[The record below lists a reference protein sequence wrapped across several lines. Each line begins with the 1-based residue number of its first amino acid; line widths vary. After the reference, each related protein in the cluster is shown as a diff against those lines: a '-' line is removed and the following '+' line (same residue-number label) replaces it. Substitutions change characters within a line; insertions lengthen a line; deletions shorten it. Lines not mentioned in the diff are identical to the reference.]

1 MNRRHFLKSTAV
13 ATGGLVLGFYLPDK
27 LEGAAEPNNWGSK
40 LNAWVHISSDDTVTL
55 AIHKAEMGQGTV
67 TSLAMLLAEELECDW
82 NKIKTEFPGVDPEFG
97 PVQGVV
103 GSQSIR
109 TSWDLLR
116 KTGAS
121 AREMLVSAAA
131 QKWNVPV
138 SRCRAENNAV
148 VNTQTNA
155 RLSYGSLAE
164 AASKLP
170 VPQAPM
176 MKDPS
181 KFRIVGKPMKR
192 RDTPLKVN
200 GTANFALDMKLP
212 GMLYAVVARSAA
224 FGGKVNS
231 FDATKAKAVPG
242 VKHVV
247 QISNGVAVV
256 ADNTWAAIEGRKAL
270 QLQIDDGPRGMTS
283 SETIRKTFMDLAAK
297 PGAVAYNEGNVETA
311 LAGAAKKLDAVYE
324 VPYLAHSPMEPLN
337 CTAHVQAASCDIWT
351 GSQMQT
357 AAQQAGMRIT
367 GLPAEK
373 VQIHT
378 TFLGGGFG
386 RRARVDFIS
395 EAIEVSKAVGV
406 PVKLTWTREDDTQQD
421 FYRPASYT
429 TFAAGLDAQGWPVA
443 WNARVVCPSFS
454 GLRDGVD
461 RTGVEGIPEV
471 YDVPNMRVEYHPPDV
486 GIPVS
491 FWRSV
496 GYSQNT
502 FFTESFIDEMAA
514 ASGKDPLEFRR
525 RLLAKQPRLLGTL
538 NLAAEKIGW
547 NTPPPAGR
555 FRGIGLSPNVGS
567 FEAQIAEISV
577 NQGKVKVHRVVCAVD
592 CGYTVNP
599 ATIVHQVRGGI
610 VFGLTAA
617 LKGAITI
624 DRGRVMQGN
633 FNDYEML
640 RIDEMPVIDVHIVP
654 STERVGG
661 MGELSVPGLAPAITN
676 AIFKAT
682 GKRIRQLPIRLTNLA

>member
-27 LEGAAEPNNWGSK
+27 LHAAVEPNNPGAK
-40 LNAWVHISSDDTVTL
+40 LNAWVHISPDDTVTL

-131 QKWNVPV
+131 QKWNVNV
-138 SRCRAENNAV
+138 SDCRAENNAV
-148 VNTQTNA
+148 VNTKTNA

-170 VPQAPM
+170 VPAAPM

-200 GTANFALDMKLP
+200 GTAGFALDMKLP

-224 FGGKVNS
+224 FGGKVTS
-231 FDATKAKAVPG
+231 FDATQAKAVPG

-270 QLQIDDGPRGMTS
+270 QLQIDDGPRGTTTS
-283 SETIRKTFMDLAAK
+283 ATIRKTFMDLAAK
-297 PGAVAYNEGNVETA
+297 PGAVAFNEGNVETA
-311 LAGAAKKLDAVYE
+311 LAGAAKKIEAVYE

-337 CTAHVQAASCDIWT
+337 CTAHVQANSCDIWT

-357 AAQQAGMRIT
+357 AAQQAGVRIT
-367 GLPAEK
+367 GLPADK

-471 YDVPNMRVEYHPPDV
+471 YDVPNMHVEYHPPDV

-525 RLLAKQPRLLGTL
+525 RLLAKQPRLLGVL

-547 NTPPPAGR
+547 NTSPPAGR

-577 NQGKVKVHRVVCAVD
+577 NQGRVRVHRVVCAVD

-624 DRGRVMQGN
+624 DRGRVEQSN
-633 FNDYEML
+633 FNNYEML
-640 RIDEMPVIDVHIVP
+640 RIDEMPVIDVYIVP
-654 STERVGG
+654 STQRVGG
-661 MGELSVPGLAPAITN
+661 MGELSVPGIAPAITN

-682 GKRIRQLPIRLTNLA
+682 GKRIRQLPIRLTKLV

>member
-1 MNRRHFLKSTAV
+1 
-13 ATGGLVLGFYLPDK
+13 
-27 LEGAAEPNNWGSK
+27 
-40 LNAWVHISSDDTVTL
+40 
-55 AIHKAEMGQGTV
+55 
-67 TSLAMLLAEELECDW
+67 
-82 NKIKTEFPGVDPEFG
+82 
-97 PVQGVV
+97 
-103 GSQSIR
+103 
-109 TSWDLLR
+109 
-116 KTGAS
+116 
-121 AREMLVSAAA
+121 MLVSAAA

-138 SRCRAENNAV
+138 SQCRAENNAV

-337 CTAHVQAASCDIWT
+337 CTAHVQETSCDIWT

-367 GLPAEK
+367 GCQPRRFRFTLLSSVAASAGAHAWISSARRLKFRRLWAFPSNSRGHARTTRNRTSIDLPRTP
-373 VQIHT
+373 HSPPD
-378 TFLGGGFG
+378 LM
-386 RRARVDFIS
+386 RRAGHRM
-395 EAIEVSKAVGV
+395 ERAGGVSVV
-406 PVKLTWTREDDTQQD
+406 Q
-421 FYRPASYT
+421 
-429 TFAAGLDAQGWPVA
+429 WPSR
-443 WNARVVCPSFS
+443 W
-454 GLRDGVD
+454 G
-461 RTGVEGIPEV
+461 
-471 YDVPNMRVEYHPPDV
+471 
-486 GIPVS
+486 
-491 FWRSV
+491 RS
-496 GYSQNT
+496 N
-502 FFTESFIDEMAA
+502 
-514 ASGKDPLEFRR
+514 
-525 RLLAKQPRLLGTL
+525 
-538 NLAAEKIGW
+538 
-547 NTPPPAGR
+547 
-555 FRGIGLSPNVGS
+555 GS
-567 FEAQIAEISV
+567 
-577 NQGKVKVHRVVCAVD
+577 
-592 CGYTVNP
+592 
-599 ATIVHQVRGGI
+599 
-610 VFGLTAA
+610 
-617 LKGAITI
+617 
-624 DRGRVMQGN
+624 
-633 FNDYEML
+633 
-640 RIDEMPVIDVHIVP
+640 
-654 STERVGG
+654 
-661 MGELSVPGLAPAITN
+661 
-676 AIFKAT
+676 
-682 GKRIRQLPIRLTNLA
+682 